1 MTQYYNENVD
11 TQLKHNSFFKQTSQC
26 VESIDIVFLWMQ
38 NCQCVL
44 NHKWKNTNPSLI
56 KLKWPILPTWKA
68 FIFFLCHAVY
78 GLSVLWLWN
87 TKFCHSC
94 ILKTPD
100 RSFLWPP
107 HKINTSSLCTPVI
120 HSKSFSAPFCPK
132 EIMIGIRRW
141 RQLCKSIISHFQHLL
156 SLSLYL

>member
-1 MTQYYNENVD
+1 MHEWQKTCVFDWSYTLHPLVGCSEIFCSKETRYDSILVHWSQTQ
-11 TQLKHNSFFKQTSQC
+11 FIFKQTSQC
-26 VESIDIVFLWMQ
+26 VELIDIVFLWMQ

-107 HKINTSSLCTPVI
+107 HKINTNGPGL
-120 HSKSFSAPFCPK
+120 
-132 EIMIGIRRW
+132 R
-141 RQLCKSIISHFQHLL
+141 
-156 SLSLYL
+156 